1 MLRLRIRHN
10 SALNDQY
17 QQKLSLKVCHQEDQ
31 ATKLAADHQERKKHF
46 ERIKMPELMAEVE
59 YMDKKQQWLE
69 FINLRIQL
77 AAEVAKSKAQVKL
90 LETPSEVPDNA
101 QAT

>member
-1 MLRLRIRHN
+1 
-10 SALNDQY
+10 
-17 QQKLSLKVCHQEDQ
+17 
-31 ATKLAADHQERKKHF
+31 
-46 ERIKMPELMAEVE
+46 MPELMAEVE